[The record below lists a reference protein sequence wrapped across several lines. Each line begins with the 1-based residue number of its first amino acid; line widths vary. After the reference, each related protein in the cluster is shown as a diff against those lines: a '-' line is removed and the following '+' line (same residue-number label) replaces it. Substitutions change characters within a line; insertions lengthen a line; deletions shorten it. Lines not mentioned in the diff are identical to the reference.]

1 VGGFTRRQ
9 VPQQTIWSGGKG
21 AIAGSDCSSVV
32 QVESG
37 TVSLS
42 LGNNSSS
49 ILDYTMAQTF
59 YRTISLSHMP
69 TMIAR
74 LKTIIVAIVAC
85 AALSGCAVMQPP
97 NAAGPTGGGPL
108 YPILMIEDSERQE
121 ATAVALMRLASENA
135 GVSSARLQPV
145 TGTVSSLPQRPTTP
159 LYLTKLG
166 AGAVM
171 TEEETRESLRRFIV
185 QWQELIGSDPT
196 KLSLVERTDQPD
208 GSKVALYEQRPFRY
222 PLRGGYGKLQIKFGP
237 DRRIIDVNSSCIP
250 DAERIQ
256 TALSALT
263 IRFKAEDAVARL
275 RTQPLSYTDANG
287 NKQNLTLPAAG
298 DIVAKGLT
306 TYVMPARDRADT
318 LEFHLA
324 WEIEI
329 TNAPVRMVYLDA
341 ITGEIVSVQ

>member
-1 VGGFTRRQ
+1 M
-9 VPQQTIWSGGKG
+9 PK
-21 AIAGSDCSSVV
+21 
-32 QVESG
+32 
-37 TVSLS
+37 LS
-42 LGNNSSS
+42 L
-49 ILDYTMAQTF
+49 LFTV
-59 YRTISLSHMP
+59 L
-69 TMIAR
+69 IA
-74 LKTIIVAIVAC
+74 
-85 AALSGCAVMQPP
+85 AAVLSGCAAMQPP
-97 NAAGPTGGGPL
+97 NANGPVGNRPV

-135 GVSSARLQPV
+135 SVSSARLQPV
-145 TGTVSSLPQRPTTP
+145 TGTVSSLPQRPSTP

-196 KLSLVERTDQPD
+196 KLSLVERTDQPG

-263 IRFKAEDAVARL
+263 LKYKAEDAVARL

-287 NKQNLTLPAAG
+287 NKQNLTLPASS
-298 DIVAKGLT
+298 DIFAQGLT
-306 TYVMPARDRADT
+306 TYVMPARDRTDT

-341 ITGEIVSVQ
+341 ITGEIVSAQ